1 MSVSE
6 DGKGFRTI
14 GGEGFATSDGR
25 RFRSHVVVVPGSPLQ
40 ELSDDDLTRLSLA
53 HAAGPDERVVK
64 TEHGWDIV
72 PADEAEPA
80 EADQAGE

>member
-1 MSVSE
+1 M
-6 DGKGFRTI
+6 
-14 GGEGFATSDGR
+14 
-25 RFRSHVVVVPGSPLQ
+25 VVPGSPLQ